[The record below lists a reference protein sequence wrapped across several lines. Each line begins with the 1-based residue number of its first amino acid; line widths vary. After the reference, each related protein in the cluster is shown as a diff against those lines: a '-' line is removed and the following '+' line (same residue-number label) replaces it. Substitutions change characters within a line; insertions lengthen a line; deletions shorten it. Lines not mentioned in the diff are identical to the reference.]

1 VSVGDEEQQGD
12 SMIDG
17 ALKQFSRHVMAVSV
31 MLALPDA
38 AMADGDTE
46 ARIQQLEQMVQQMQ
60 QQRAEQDKQIEML
73 TKELVAIEN
82 HVTQSKTTKSEER
95 GKSEGKPVFAAF
107 KDGIAFEDGSGDWK
121 LQINGRVQADYRF
134 AGNTEW
140 SPGYVDNTAAGTKD
154 NGAWDSFS
162 IRRARLGASFTF
174 LKDFTARVE
183 GEYSNEAIGNKATM
197 AMTYGYVD
205 FTRWKGAKIRMGQ
218 FKPLF
223 GLERSE
229 STNFTDF
236 AELSLATTNGPAFTS
251 TYDRGLMVLGDP
263 LPWLNYNAYVVNG
276 SAQNNDDINT
286 RKDIG
291 GRVNA
296 NLAQLADIK
305 NAVIHVGA
313 SASDG
318 SVGFTN
324 QASNKGTLKAYTE
337 GAGSSNYGKEFFS
350 IAGLT
355 GFDNTPDRSR
365 WGVETALAYGPLK
378 FQSEYI
384 HANFE
389 GSTTATTTYDNDINA
404 WYANLSW
411 LVTGESWADAYKS
424 GIFGRIKPKRNFD
437 DKDGWG
443 ALELDLRYS
452 KFDASDFQSMLV
464 KNATPSINPAYVA
477 PATCVAPKTCNIY
490 TSEANA
496 WTVGAKWILTPNAR
510 ITLNYVHTN
519 FDTPVRIN
527 LKTEESLHE
536 GILRAQFDF

>member
-1 VSVGDEEQQGD
+1 MKNNTLFLRRALVFAVTSIF
-12 SMIDG
+12 SMS
-17 ALKQFSRHVMAVSV
+17 AY
-31 MLALPDA
+31 
-38 AMADGDTE
+38 ADGPE
-46 ARIQQLEQMVQQMQ
+46 ADERIKQLEQTMQ
-60 QQRAEQDKQIEML
+60 KMMEQRAEQDKQMQMMAEELKAMQQQMAQG
-73 TKELVAIEN
+73 KEDRV
-82 HVTQSKTTKSEER
+82 KER
-95 GKSEGKPVFAAF
+95 GKSEGKAVMAAF
-107 KDGIAFEDGSGDWK
+107 KDGLVFEDGSGDWK

-134 AGNTEW
+134 QGNNEW
-140 SPGYVDNTAAGTKD
+140 SPGYTQNTAAGAEDDGT
-154 NGAWDSFS
+154 WDSFS

-197 AMTYGYVD
+197 AMTYAYLD
-205 FTRWKGAKIRMGQ
+205 FARWKGAKIRVGQ

-236 AELSLATTNGPAFTS
+236 AELSLATANGPVFTS
-251 TYDRGLMVLGDP
+251 TYDRGAMLFGDP

-296 NLAQLADIK
+296 NFAQLADIK
-305 NAVIHVGA
+305 NTVIHFGA

-318 SVGFTN
+318 SVGYSN
-324 QASNKGTLKAYTE
+324 QAGNKGTLKAYTE

-350 IAGLT
+350 VSGLT
-355 GFDNTPDRSR
+355 GFDNGPDRTR
-365 WGVETALAYGPLK
+365 WGAETALAYGPVKL
-378 FQSEYI
+378 QAEYI
-384 HANFE
+384 KANFE
-389 GSTTATTTYDNDINA
+389 GKTSATKSYDNDIKV

-424 GIFGRIKPKRNFD
+424 GIFGRLRPKNNFD
-437 DKDGWG
+437 SKDGWG

-452 KFDASDFQSMLV
+452 KFDASDFQNMLV
-464 KNATPSINPAYVA
+464 KNAVPTTNPATTA
-477 PATCVAPKTCNIY
+477 AACTAAKTCNSY
-490 TSEANA
+490 TSEADA

-510 ITLNYVHTN
+510 ITLNYVRTS
-519 FDTPVRIN
+519 FDDPVRIN
-527 LKTEESLHE
+527 RKTDDSVSE